1 MKSSELRKLNKEDLQ
16 GEVEK
21 LRRQLFTLRSQAV
34 TEKLENPSVLSS
46 VRKDIARALTEQRVR
61 TLQETS

>member
-1 MKSSELRKLNKEDLQ
+1 MKSSELRKLNKEDLHS
-16 GEVEK
+16 EVEK

-34 TEKLENPSVLSS
+34 TEKLENPCELSS

-61 TLQETS
+61 TLQEKS